1 MKKSAKHIL
10 FIILFTLFATAANIA
25 GSLFAGVIAFPL
37 YLDSVMTIAVA
48 SLCGLAPAIICA
60 VVSTGAMAVFG
71 NTAWPFM
78 TCHISTAIIAY
89 YVFKHEHKV
98 MNIEGQKENLLI
110 NKSTRQK
117 SLSIESFMWVGFF
130 SALSNTAIG
139 SSLSNFVFS
148 AKTTIPQVDNAVQG
162 IYVVTQNLTWAAY
175 LGGTLTNLVD
185 KALSALVSFITYKVV
200 GCFNRGNLS

>member
-1 MKKSAKHIL
+1 M
-10 FIILFTLFATAANIA
+10 ILFTVFATATNIA

-48 SLCGLAPAIICA
+48 SLCGLFPAVLCA
-60 VVSTGAMAVFG
+60 VFSNGAMAIFG

-78 TCHISTAIIAY
+78 SCHICTAIIAY
-89 YVFKHEHKV
+89 YIFKHERKV
-98 MNIEGQKENLLI
+98 MNSEEPKENLLV
-110 NKSTRQK
+110 NKSTKQK
-117 SLSIESFMWVGFF
+117 SLLIESFMWVGLF

-185 KALSALVSFITYKVV
+185 KSLSALVSFIAYKIV
-200 GCFNRGNLS
+200 GRFA